1 MRNRGVIRP
10 TLSVFPPWPHI
21 IILSLSGSRT
31 YKQTTAPPNMR
42 VSHLCAAIPTTR
54 AELTNSFI
62 EVCSLILT
70 SIGGTAVKMKYMT
83 FKGIIIHWRLD
94 KTLMCKPNLEKSELH
109 PFDPSAIIFP
119 SSLFPPSRA
128 ISSCR
133 ISSSKSR
140 FLGFVSGG
148 GTGAKVLGNVNVA
161 SLPSKI
167 WQDDAGWQDQ
177 GRINEEWLSVWLK

>member
-1 MRNRGVIRP
+1 MTSHHHPQPLRKQNLQANNCTTQHACEPLVCCHSNNPCRADKFIHA
-10 TLSVFPPWPHI
+10 SV
-21 IILSLSGSRT
+21 LT
-31 YKQTTAPPNMR
+31 Y
-42 VSHLCAAIPTTR
+42 SHFYWWHCR
-54 AELTNSFI
+54 ENK
-62 EVCSLILT
+62 VY
-70 SIGGTAVKMKYMT
+70 YMT

-109 PFDPSAIIFP
+109 PFDPSEIIFP

-148 GTGAKVLGNVNVA
+148 GTGAKVLGNVNFA

-167 WQDDAGWQDQ
+167 WQDDRIKGGSMDQ
-177 GRINEEWLSVWLK
+177 RRVAECDWNKWSTSSQA